1 MTEPSPIRRWLP
13 WLSSG
18 EADDPAPE
26 IALGLG
32 IIVLFFGLLLG
43 GAAFVPL
50 DAAAY
55 APGQVAVANH
65 RQTIQHKEGG
75 IVRRIDVAEGQHVV
89 AGQLLLELAG
99 ADVVAANRG
108 LTSELVELQAQRARL
123 LAEQR
128 SQSSITW
135 PPEFAQLAAS
145 DQPQVSAAKAV
156 QQAEFTSRRMA
167 LAAHKAVIGQRINEL
182 SEQIEGYRRQIDAT
196 QTQEKLI
203 ADELAEVKTLANQG
217 YAPIAQVRSLERNA
231 ADLEGHRGEFSAQIA
246 QTQQQAGEL
255 KLQMIQLD
263 TDERE
268 QISKDLHDV
277 ENQLND
283 ALPRL
288 QSAADQL
295 KRMDVRAPLSGTV
308 VGLKVFTAG
317 GVVAPGQT
325 LLDIVPDSPQLVV
338 RVDVAPADVDNL
350 HVGQVAEVRFGGKN
364 RTLPIVKGA
373 VTQLSADSLTDEK
386 TGKTFFTAEVT
397 LPPDQIDLLK
407 EAKGGLELKP
417 GTPAQ
422 VVIPTAKRSALQFLF
437 EPLSRTLWRS
447 FRER

>member
-1 MTEPSPIRRWLP
+1 MSDSSPMRRWLP

-43 GAAFVPL
+43 SAALIPL

-55 APGQVAVANH
+55 APGEVAVASH

-75 IVRRIDVAEGQHVV
+75 IVRQIDVHEGQHVA
-89 AGQLLLELAG
+89 AGQPLIELAG
-99 ADVVAANRG
+99 VDVLAANSG
-108 LTSELVELQAQRARL
+108 LMSEIVELQAQRARL

-128 SQSSITW
+128 SAPSISW
-135 PPEFAQLAAS
+135 PPELTQLAGAN
-145 DQPQVSAAKAV
+145 PAQVNAAKVV
-156 QQAEFTSRRMA
+156 QQAEFNSRRTA
-167 LAAHKAVIGQRINEL
+167 LAAHKAVLGQRINEL
-182 SEQIEGYRRQIDAT
+182 AEQIEGYQRQIDAT
-196 QTQEKLI
+196 RTQERLI

-231 ADLEGHRGEFSAQIA
+231 ADLEGHRGEYAAQIA

-268 QISKDLHDV
+268 QIAKDLHDV
-277 ENQLND
+277 ETQMND

-288 QSAADQL
+288 QSAQDQL
-295 KRMDVRAPLSGTV
+295 KRMDLRAPLSGTV
-308 VGLKVFTAG
+308 VGLKVFTVG
-317 GVVAPGQT
+317 GVVAPGQA
-325 LLDIVPDSPQLVV
+325 LMDIVPDSPQLVV
-338 RVDVAPADVDNL
+338 RVSIAPGDVDNV
-350 HVGQVAEVRFGGKN
+350 HVGQVAEVRFGGKD
-364 RTLPIVKGA
+364 RTVPIVKGA

-386 TGKTFFTAEVT
+386 TGKTYFTAEVT

-407 EAKGGLELKP
+407 EAKGGAELKP

-422 VVIPTAKRSALQFLF
+422 VIVPTAKRSALQFLF